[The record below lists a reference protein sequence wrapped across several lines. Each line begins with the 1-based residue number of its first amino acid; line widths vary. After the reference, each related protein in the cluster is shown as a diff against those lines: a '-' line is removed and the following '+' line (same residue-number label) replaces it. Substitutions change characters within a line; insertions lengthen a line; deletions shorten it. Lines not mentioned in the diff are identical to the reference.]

1 MSVQAEILN
10 LLNQVKAAH
19 RMTRPIR

>member
-1 MSVQAEILN
+1 MSVQVEILN